1 MKLKKLEI
9 FGFKSFAEK
18 TEILFE
24 DGVNAIVGPNGCGKS
39 NVVDALKWVLGEQSA
54 RSLRGNEMQD
64 VIFNGTERRPSLGY
78 AEVSLTIINNKGL
91 LPLEYSEVCI
101 TRRLY
106 TSGESEYLINK
117 QACRLKD
124 IRTLFMDTGF
134 GSNTYSVIE
143 QGNVDSLLQ
152 ANAYERRVLFEEAAG
167 ISKFKSQKKTALA
180 KLEHVE
186 QNLLRVGDIIEELQK
201 QLRSIKLQAA
211 KARKYQGYTEQL
223 KKLKVGLSLKNYRDL
238 KEHRVAISKERETV
252 EEQKQKLAVIMSDLE
267 TRISEYEDETEL
279 LDQKMTQL
287 QTESFGIEAQISKS
301 QDKIKYNA
309 ERSKELKYRTESL
322 LEQKNGME
330 RKINETKYK
339 LTESEDA
346 LRVLEQE
353 ISKRENELRTK
364 ETSYKQM
371 QLECDML
378 YQGIE
383 EKKAEVIVILQK
395 ESNIQNEIGSLTT
408 GMESLENRK
417 MKLMGRQE
425 EIDNLINRFQT
436 QHQGLMNEK
445 NTLNDEYN
453 CLDRNISE
461 AKGRIQEIITTI
473 RSLEEKVNRQKQQLS
488 SMKSRY
494 EVLMDYEMRA
504 EGVDAGAKFILDE
517 AQRDNSALQGMLGM
531 IADKIKVDLP
541 HALAIE
547 IALGEKVQCIV
558 TGTTEDAIQA
568 LSLLQKT
575 QNGNAAFFPLE
586 RAQRQETIPEE
597 SLKHPNVI
605 DLASNLVNGAEDIRE
620 VVDCFLS
627 KTVVVKDLDTA
638 LELSRFNSP
647 FRYVTLDGELLEPGG
662 LICGGKRQGQVG
674 IISRRSELDKI
685 EEELSRVQEDI
696 KKLEVWKKKPLT

>member
-39 NVVDALKWVLGEQSA
+39 NVVDAVKWVLGEQSA

-436 QHQGLMNEK
+436 QHQGLRK
-445 NTLNDEYN
+445 
-453 CLDRNISE
+453 
-461 AKGRIQEIITTI
+461 I
-473 RSLEEKVNRQKQQLS
+473 RSMMS
-488 SMKSRY
+488 
-494 EVLMDYEMRA
+494 
-504 EGVDAGAKFILDE
+504 I
-517 AQRDNSALQGMLGM
+517 
-531 IADKIKVDLP
+531 IA
-541 HALAIE
+541 
-547 IALGEKVQCIV
+547 
-558 TGTTEDAIQA
+558 
-568 LSLLQKT
+568 
-575 QNGNAAFFPLE
+575 
-586 RAQRQETIPEE
+586 
-597 SLKHPNVI
+597 
-605 DLASNLVNGAEDIRE
+605 
-620 VVDCFLS
+620 
-627 KTVVVKDLDTA
+627 
-638 LELSRFNSP
+638 
-647 FRYVTLDGELLEPGG
+647 
-662 LICGGKRQGQVG
+662 
-674 IISRRSELDKI
+674 
-685 EEELSRVQEDI
+685 
-696 KKLEVWKKKPLT
+696 